1 MCAATRACAPASSS
15 LSINAESSSSVG
27 SVGTR
32 GSPGMDVLPRKKF
45 RVLLQP
51 LLQLRARPGDPR
63 LHGSEWHPQHARNLV
78 VGHAVH
84 VPEHD
89 GNPHVVVERLD
100 TLANQPVTLVGLG
113 AFLRVGGGDAQAEAR
128 TFVIWHRAV
137 SPVAP
142 KVVITEVD
150 GDLEQPRFEGRIAQR
165 PNLLAGAQERF
176 LR

>member
-1 MCAATRACAPASSS
+1 MAWAVCRRRSSRAWHPEHPATCSATLACAPASSS

-51 LLQLRARPGDPR
+51 LLHLRACPGDPR

-78 VGHAVH
+78 VGHTVH
-84 VPEHD
+84 VPKHD

-100 TLANQPVTLVGLG
+100 TFANQPVTLTGFG
-113 AFLRVGGGDAQAEAR
+113 AFLRVGGDDAQAEAR
-128 TFVIWHRAV
+128 TFVVWHRAV

-142 KVVITEVD
+142 KVVITEIR
-150 GDLEQPRFEGRIAQR
+150 GALE
-165 PNLLAGAQERF
+165 
-176 LR
+176 